1 MERFKILKKLGQGG
15 NSEAFLARDK
25 RSGKLVTLKFAKKVL
40 LDDENGEPGPF
51 AGEAAI
57 LQEFDKRNYKELVK
71 TGRIPCL
78 VALGR
83 DYIAVTY
90 VPGDNLLEI
99 LKKKRKLKEKQ
110 VIGIAKDLLT
120 ILRTLHESDTPIVYR
135 DLKPANIIVNSDG
148 KACLI
153 DFGAAR
159 FYQRERK
166 TDDTVNLGTIGYA
179 APEQYGNLGQSD
191 EQTDIYCFGMTILS
205 LLTGIN
211 AKDSDAL
218 SMARSGV
225 LKNVS
230 PQMLAVIERCIKAD
244 RDNRF
249 KSLKE
254 VEKGIK
260 MVPGKIIVIR
270 LLRAAL
276 IVVAALLTSV
286 VITFGAMHEER
297 AVQVIKDDM
306 EVRIPAIRYRLS
318 IARQRIADLAD
329 ALMKEEDI

>member
-25 RSGKLVTLKFAKKVL
+25 KSGNLVTLKFAKKVL
-40 LDDENGEPGPF
+40 LDDENSDSGPF
-51 AGEAAI
+51 GGEAAI
-57 LQEFDKRNYKELVK
+57 LKEFDKRNYKELVE

-83 DYIAVTY
+83 DYIAVSY
-90 VPGDNLLEI
+90 VPGQNLLEI

-120 ILRTLHESDTPIVYR
+120 ILRALHESDTPIVYR
-135 DLKPANIIVNSDG
+135 DLKPANIIINSEG

-159 FYQRERK
+159 LYKREK
-166 TDDTVNLGTIGYA
+166 ESDDTVNLGTIGYA
-179 APEQYGNLGQSD
+179 APEQYGSLGQSD
-191 EQTDIYCFGMTILS
+191 EQTDIYCLGMTVLS

-218 SMARSGV
+218 SMARSGA

-254 VEKGIK
+254 VEKSIK
-260 MVPGKIIVIR
+260 KIPLKIVFIR
-270 LLRAAL
+270 LLKAAS
-276 IVVAALLTSV
+276 IVVVALLTSAA
-286 VITFGAMHEER
+286 ITFGAMHEER

-329 ALMKEEDI
+329 TLMKEEDI

>member
-25 RSGKLVTLKFAKKVL
+25 KTGKLVTLKFVKKVPVSG
-40 LDDENGEPGPF
+40 ENGEPGPF
-51 AGEAAI
+51 AVEAAI
-57 LQEFDKRNYKELVK
+57 LKEFDKRNYKELVK
-71 TGRIPCL
+71 TGRIPCF
-78 VALGR
+78 VALGK
-83 DYIAVTY
+83 DYIAVSY
-90 VPGDNLLEI
+90 VPGQNLLEI
-99 LKKKRKLKEKQ
+99 LKKKRRLKEKQ
-110 VIGIAKDLLT
+110 VIRIAKDLLT
-120 ILRTLHESDTPIVYR
+120 ILRALHESDTPIVYR

-159 FYQRERK
+159 LYKREK
-166 TDDTVNLGTIGYA
+166 ETDDTVNLGTIGYA
-179 APEQYGNLGQSD
+179 APEQYGSLGQSD
-191 EQTDIYCFGMTILS
+191 EQTDIYCLGMTVLS

-218 SMARSGV
+218 SMARSGA

-230 PQMLAVIERCIKAD
+230 PQMLAVIERCIKAG

-254 VEKGIK
+254 VEKSI
-260 MVPGKIIVIR
+260 KIIPLKTSTIR
-270 LLRAAL
+270 LLKVAL
-276 IVVAALLTSV
+276 VVVTALLTSAA
-286 VITFGAMHEER
+286 ITFGAMHEEK

-318 IARQRIADLAD
+318 IARQRIADIAD
-329 ALMKEEDI
+329 TLIKEEDI